1 MTWVCSLMITD
12 AMSSA
17 WPKNVRPSPVKK
29 ALDRF
34 RSLTGRVTKSL
45 VAMAS
50 SFKDDGSAPSPVAD
64 GSSLSGRYPPRIASR
79 CQPVDLPCQPSGLAA
94 WRQDCPPVFGRRQPV
109 GALEQ
114 PVEVSRIQQ
123 PPARRYG

>member
-17 WPKNVRPSPVKK
+17 WPKNARPSSVKK

-34 RSLTGRVTKSL
+34 RSLTGRLTKSL

-50 SFKDDGSAPSPVAD
+50 SFKDDGSAPSPAAD
-64 GSSLSGRYPPRIASR
+64 GSQSVRPLLPPY
-79 CQPVDLPCQPSGLAA
+79 CLPL
-94 WRQDCPPVFGRRQPV
+94 
-109 GALEQ
+109 
-114 PVEVSRIQQ
+114 
-123 PPARRYG
+123 PAG